1 MYSRSS
7 RVSPVKIYAIWRLLK
22 ETFVQW
28 QQDRVPILAAALAY
42 YMVFSLAPMLI
53 IAVAVAS
60 FVIGKEAAQEQ
71 LAIQLQQ
78 FIGSEAAQSIQT
90 LIQERYQP
98 QSGLIATIIAIAT
111 LFFGATTVF
120 AQLKVAL
127 NIIWGVTPKPERGF
141 LNFLMAR
148 SLSVLMIVAIGFL
161 LLVSLV
167 FSSVLA
173 GLSEWLD
180 QWMDTPAN
188 IWHWTDLSVSFIV
201 VTLLF
206 SAIYKI
212 LPDAKVAWS
221 DVWVGSTLTSI
232 LFTLGKWGISL
243 YLGHSSVKSFYG
255 AAGSFVILLLWIFFT
270 AQILLIGAEFT
281 QVWANRYGA
290 TIRPRRHAIHTGET
304 SWSPSQTSGLTAN
317 PSPIGHKKRKR
328 IVKLKRFLRR
338 IEKTLDDRD
347 KKT

>member
-1 MYSRSS
+1 M
-7 RVSPVKIYAIWRLLK
+7 KLYAIWRLLK
-22 ETFVQW
+22 ETLVQW

-53 IAVAVAS
+53 IAVAVAG
-60 FVIGKEAAQEQ
+60 FVIGQEAAQEQ
-71 LAIQLQQ
+71 LTIQLEQL
-78 FIGSEAAQSIQT
+78 IGFEAAQSIQT

-98 QSGLIATIIAIAT
+98 QSGIMATIIAIAT
-111 LFFGATTVF
+111 LLFGSTTVF

-127 NIIWGVTPKPERGF
+127 NIIWGVTPKPERGL

-148 SLSVLMIVAIGFL
+148 VLSVLMIIAIGFL
-161 LLVSLV
+161 LLLSLV

-173 GLSEWLD
+173 GVSEWLE
-180 QWMDTPAN
+180 QWMNPPAS
-188 IWHWTDLSVSFIV
+188 IWRWTDIGVSFLV

-206 SAIYKI
+206 GAIYKI

-243 YLGHSSVKSFYG
+243 YLGHSSVRSFYG
-255 AAGSFVILLLWIFFT
+255 AAGSFVVLLLWIFFT

-281 QVWANRYGA
+281 QVWANRYGE
-290 TIRPRRHAIHTGET
+290 TIRPRRHAIPTGEH
-304 SWSPSQTSGLTAN
+304 SWNPPQTLQSSSEN
-317 PSPIGHKKRKR
+317 PLKQRKQRKR
-328 IVKLKRFLRR
+328 IVQMKRFIRR
-338 IEKTLDDRD
+338 VKNSLDPPDNSP
-347 KKT
+347 

>member
-1 MYSRSS
+1 M
-7 RVSPVKIYAIWRLLK
+7 KLYAIWRLLK

-28 QQDRVPILAAALAY
+28 RQDRVPILAAALAY
-42 YMVFSLAPMLI
+42 YMVFSLAPTLI

-60 FVIGKEAAQEQ
+60 FAIGKEAAQEQ

-90 LIQERYQP
+90 LIRERYQP
-98 QSGLIATIIAIAT
+98 QSGLMATVVAIAT

-148 SLSVLMIVAIGFL
+148 VLSVLMIIAIGFL

-173 GLSEWLD
+173 GVSEWLD

-188 IWHWTDLSVSFIV
+188 VWRSTELLVSFIV

-206 SAIYKI
+206 GAIYKI
-212 LPDAKVAWS
+212 LPDAKVSWA

-255 AAGSFVILLLWIFFT
+255 AAGSFVVLLLWIFFT

-281 QVWANRYGA
+281 QVWANRYGT
-290 TIRPRRHAIHTGET
+290 TIRPRRHAIHTGER
-304 SWSPSQTSGLTAN
+304 SWSHPQTS
-317 PSPIGHKKRKR
+317 PSPSEPLEQQRKKRKR
-328 IVKLKRFLRR
+328 IVQLKRFIRR
-338 IEKTLDDRD
+338 VENSLHHQDDQV
-347 KKT
+347 

>member
-1 MYSRSS
+1 M
-7 RVSPVKIYAIWRLLK
+7 KLYAIWKLLK

-98 QSGLIATIIAIAT
+98 QSGLIATIVAIAT

-188 IWHWTDLSVSFIV
+188 IWRWTDLSVSFIV

-281 QVWANRYGA
+281 QVWANRYGE
-290 TIRPRRHAIHTGET
+290 TIRPRRYAIHTGES
-304 SWSPSQTSGLTAN
+304 SWSSPQTSGLTAY
-317 PSPIGHKKRKR
+317 PSQHRHKKRKR
-328 IVKLKRFLRR
+328 IVKLKRFIHRV
-338 IEKTLDDRD
+338 KTNLDRQDYHP
-347 KKT
+347 